1 VTCVNDGLI
10 WQHRRSFRLGE
21 GPGDSCR
28 PCRPPRPPAASLPA
42 EHEPSDFCRPRP
54 LHRPASTVAAGP
66 AQPIRLVR
74 DVDLPMRGDPHAPA
88 RLDEHLRLA
97 AGTQPAAA
105 GARSVGLPVR
115 ECKSGTSG
123 RALALGGR
131 NPAGSRRGPVSWT
144 PSTRVQEWHKCVRPV
159 ECKRGLSDGITSG
172 PRYADTPAGQR
183 AGWLRRTAG

>member
-1 VTCVNDGLI
+1 MAASSQLST
-10 WQHRRSFRLGE
+10 RA

-28 PCRPPRPPAASLPA
+28 PCRPPRPPAASLLA
-42 EHEPSDFCRPRP
+42 EHKPSDFCRPRP

-74 DVDLPMRGDPHAPA
+74 DDDLPMRGDPHSPA
-88 RLDEHLRLA
+88 RLVEHLRLA

-105 GARSVGLPVR
+105 GARSVGR
-115 ECKSGTSG
+115 
-123 RALALGGR
+123 
-131 NPAGSRRGPVSWT
+131 T

-159 ECKRGLSDGITSG
+159 ECKRGLSDDITSG

-183 AGWLRRTAG
+183 AGWLWGTAS